1 MGFFLTLS
9 KIFIDMTKVQALFI
23 SDVHLG
29 SKGSNANEVL
39 SILKQYQPEYLFL
52 VGDII
57 DGWLLKRKFR
67 WPQSHTNV
75 LRKILSYSKNNIK
88 VIYIPGNHD
97 EFMRDYLDFSFG
109 NIEVHNEY
117 VWNNTLITH
126 GDLYDGVVKL
136 KWLGVLGSIGYDL
149 AISIDRRLKKLGMKR
164 SLSKFLKDKV
174 KEAVKFMTQF
184 EVELTRQAKK
194 NKCDTVIC
202 GHIHHPADRMI
213 EGIRYLNTGDWIENN
228 SYITFNDGDYT
239 VHVVE
244 KK

>member
-1 MGFFLTLS
+1 M
-9 KIFIDMTKVQALFI
+9 KIQALFI

-29 SKGSNANEVL
+29 SKGSNAEMVL
-39 SILKQYQPEYLFL
+39 DLLKQYQPEYLFL

-75 LRKILSYSKNNIK
+75 LRKIMSYSKNGTK

-97 EFMRDYLDFSFG
+97 DFLREYGEFSFG
-109 NIEVHNEY
+109 NIEIHNEY
-117 VWNNTLITH
+117 VWNNTFITH

-136 KWLGVLGSIGYDL
+136 KWLGVLGSIGYDM
-149 AISIDRRLKKLGMKR
+149 AISIDRKLKKLGMKR

-174 KEAVKFMTQF
+174 KEAVKFITQF

-194 NKCDTVIC
+194 HHCTSVIC
-202 GHIHHPADRMI
+202 GHIHHPEDRDI
-213 EGIRYLNTGDWIENN
+213 DGIRYLNCGDWIENN
-228 SYITFNDGDYT
+228 SYIIYNNNEYT
-239 VHVVE
+239 VI
-244 KK
+244 K

>member
-1 MGFFLTLS
+1 MGM
-9 KIFIDMTKVQALFI
+9 KIEALFI

-39 SILKQYQPEYLFL
+39 TILKLYQPEYLFL

-75 LRKILSYSKNNIK
+75 LRKILSYSKNGTK

-97 EFMRDYLDFSFG
+97 EFMRDYLELSFG

-117 VWNNTLITH
+117 IFKNTYITH

-136 KWLGVLGSIGYDL
+136 KWLGILGSIGYDA
-149 AISIDRRLKKLGMKR
+149 AISIDRRLKSWGYKR

-174 KEAVKFMTQF
+174 KEAVKFITSF
-184 EVELTRQAKK
+184 EEEIVRQGIKHNCA
-194 NKCDTVIC
+194 TVMC
-202 GHIHHPADRMI
+202 GHIHHPDDKI
-213 EGIRYLNTGDWIENN
+213 INGVRYLNCGDWIENN
-228 SYITFNDGDYT
+228 SYIIYNNNEYT
-239 VHVVE
+239 VI
-244 KK
+244 K